1 MTKTTPYLLFQGNC
15 AEAMQF
21 YAACCKA
28 QLTVMSV
35 GNSPMKAQFPPELQ
49 DKIINAELHGDGID
63 LTASDWLLPTRTPQ
77 QGNTV
82 CVYVSGAPYE
92 KLREYFD
99 ALSEG
104 ADPNTRDELRD
115 MPFGSY
121 GALTDKFGV
130 RWMFQG
136 DKAA

>member
-1 MTKTTPYLLFQGNC
+1 
-15 AEAMQF
+15 
-21 YAACCKA
+21 
-28 QLTVMSV
+28 
-35 GNSPMKAQFPPELQ
+35 MKGQFPPELQ
-49 DKIINAELHGDGID
+49 ERIVNAELRAGDIS
-63 LTASDWLLPTRTPQ
+63 LTGSDWLLPSRKPI

-82 CVYVSGAPYE
+82 CVYISGASYE
-92 KLREYFD
+92 DLKSYFD

-104 ADPNTRDELRD
+104 ADPDSLDELRD

-136 DKAA
+136 DAKLQ